1 MAVRQ
6 SEKTSGS
13 GAYARSTRSVDEPA
27 ANVAIAF
34 ASIPTSDEIRR
45 KAAEVVS
52 RPEYHLDQ
60 GLHEGTDSLWLTIIT
75 WILKP
80 FVWLFEALDGLPVAL
95 RVLVIVVLGLVAIAL
110 IFHIIWS
117 LVASIRQ
124 SPGRERLAPLDRESL
139 VDPLVLEAAARK
151 AEADGEYLESVRLL
165 FRAALRRIELAEDKK
180 LRVGITNRELL
191 RRYRQSPL
199 SEPLQLFV
207 EMIDRKWYGG
217 ETCESADALHCRE
230 SYGQIQT
237 LTQGGP
243 RALSA

>member
-1 MAVRQ
+1 M
-6 SEKTSGS
+6 
-13 GAYARSTRSVDEPA
+13 
-27 ANVAIAF
+27 
-34 ASIPTSDEIRR
+34 
-45 KAAEVVS
+45 
-52 RPEYHLDQ
+52 
-60 GLHEGTDSLWLTIIT
+60 
-75 WILKP
+75 
-80 FVWLFEALDGLPVAL
+80 
-95 RVLVIVVLGLVAIAL
+95 
-110 IFHIIWS
+110 
-117 LVASIRQ
+117 
-124 SPGRERLAPLDRESL
+124 
-139 VDPLVLEAAARK
+139 
-151 AEADGEYLESVRLL
+151 L

-217 ETCESADALHCRE
+217 EACESADALHCRE